1 MEKKVKRYLEFCGV
15 NTIAIIALAG
25 KAMKRLHSE
34 GYEYV
39 NKKQG
44 FKENIKTI
52 VMLLTPIINII
63 VTSEFLAMNVN
74 DKVYEYVKIELLK
87 AGIIKPTKK
96 VFDKYNKMNLSFEK
110 YEEEKKLELIL
121 LEQGYIQYVNGRR
134 EWVDE
139 NKEKNKVKQI
149 EKYHRNY
156 IQIR

>member
-25 KAMKRLHSE
+25 KTMKKLQSE

-87 AGIIKPTKK
+87 EGIIKPTKK
-96 VFDKYNKMNLSFEK
+96 VFDKYNKMNLSHEE